1 MDDRAGAGEEGMI
14 RVQLELHLRRQ
25 PISGALRSE
34 GGSEQRFVGWLG
46 FIDALTRLQEQGD
59 TGANPGGPEARP
71 GMGRH
76 QAVHQRQGVT
86 MTEHTPTTQ
95 PTLVLGGIGKTG
107 RRIAD
112 RLAARGVPVRIRSR
126 SAPSPFGARSRPGEH

>member
-1 MDDRAGAGEEGMI
+1 
-14 RVQLELHLRRQ
+14 
-25 PISGALRSE
+25 
-34 GGSEQRFVGWLG
+34 
-46 FIDALTRLQEQGD
+46 
-59 TGANPGGPEARP
+59 
-71 GMGRH
+71 
-76 QAVHQRQGVT
+76 
-86 MTEHTPTTQ
+86 MTEHTLTTQ

>member
-1 MDDRAGAGEEGMI
+1 
-14 RVQLELHLRRQ
+14 
-25 PISGALRSE
+25 
-34 GGSEQRFVGWLG
+34 
-46 FIDALTRLQEQGD
+46 
-59 TGANPGGPEARP
+59 
-71 GMGRH
+71 
-76 QAVHQRQGVT
+76 

-126 SAPSPFGARSRPGEH
+126 SAPSPSAPAPDRVSADD